1 LYERPLIAV
10 TCGDIGTDPD
20 VLEDKLEDVFRRAE
34 EWGAVLLLDEADVF
48 LAERNLES
56 LERNALV
63 SSTSTAIS
71 VTVLLISSQSF
82 FGH

>member
-1 LYERPLIAV
+1 MYERPLIAI
-10 TCGDIGTDPD
+10 TCGDIGTNPD
-20 VLEDKLEDVFRRAE
+20 VLEAKLEDVFRRAE

-63 SSTSTAIS
+63 SSMLT
-71 VTVLLISSQSF
+71 L
-82 FGH
+82 